1 MDKVVMVRE
10 ILMGMEFLNI
20 PSDKFLE
27 LKKRHGSV
35 EKLYEYISNKFIM

>member
-20 PSDKFLE
+20 PLDKFLE
-27 LKKRHGSV
+27 LKKQHGNV